1 MIGIYKITNLKNNKI
16 YIGQSRQI
24 EKRFQ
29 QHKNKSKFLEE
40 DKWYNPLHVDMYSF
54 GIENFSFEVIEECTI
69 EELNEKEEYWIKYYS
84 SKEDGYNI
92 TSGGD
97 CTGKLSSDDVE
108 NIIKLLQEKLLSV
121 DDIAALYDVSG
132 VTIRAI
138 NRGEEFYNKNIQ
150 YPIRTYNDNLCIYF
164 KNSNKIYHKISNQK
178 NYCIDCGKEICYGA
192 NRCVKC
198 SHILQ
203 RKVIDRPSKEELLEL
218 IKTKSFLE
226 IGKLYDVSDNTIRNW
241 CKSYNLP
248 YKRKDIKKML

>member
-1 MIGIYKITNLKNNKI
+1 MIGIYKITNLKNGKV

-29 QHKNKSKFLEE
+29 QHRNKSKFLEE
-40 DKWYNPLHVDMYSF
+40 DKWYSPLYIDMYSF

-69 EELNEKEEYWIKYYS
+69 EELNEKEEYWIKYYNS
-84 SKEDGYNI
+84 QEDGYNI

-97 CTGKLSSDDVE
+97 CTGKSSSDDVK

-138 NRGEEFYNKNIQ
+138 NRGEEFYNSNIQ
-150 YPIRTYNDNLCIYF
+150 YPIRTYNDNLYIYF

-178 NYCIDCGKEICYGA
+178 NYCIDCGKEICYEA

-198 SHILQ
+198 AHILQ
-203 RKVIDRPSKEELLEL
+203 RKVIDRPSKEKLLKL

-226 IGKLYDVSDNTIRNW
+226 IGKLYNVSDNTIRNW

-248 YKRKDIKKML
+248 YKKKDIKKML